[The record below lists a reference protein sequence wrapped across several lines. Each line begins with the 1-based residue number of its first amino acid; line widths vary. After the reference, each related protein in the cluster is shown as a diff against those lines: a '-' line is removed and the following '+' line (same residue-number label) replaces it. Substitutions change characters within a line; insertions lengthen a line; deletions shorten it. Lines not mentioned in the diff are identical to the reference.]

1 MTAHT
6 TAGVTAP
13 VAPGRLGQAID
24 ASELLVYLAGL
35 GQWVDHQ
42 RTELDRLG
50 RAALA
55 TTESDS
61 YTADIVLAE
70 TLWEATRVRRESL
83 ESVWDSGRADSV
95 ARERMSQLIWG
106 RLDSGG
112 GAELVSLVEA
122 VRLAD
127 ALVSQLRTRLSLDP
141 RAAGVT
147 TRIVGLRAEL
157 ERSRELA
164 LGDAESSERVAT
176 LRARLEALADKAGRG
191 ADVTG
196 PLGQLVQD
204 SARLERDLIVASS
217 QRRDL
222 RRDAQKA
229 ELDQAAAE
237 RREPVLRALA
247 ERCRREIVDPPR
259 LAIPDVSRLGP
270 VPETRAQ
277 LDAWTARLGLVN
289 RAFEAVEDAYAGQL
303 RERAE
308 LRYRLAGYHAKAES
322 SGRSSSPTVAAGYV
336 EAKDAVDTTPC
347 DLRLARFYV
356 EQYQFLT
363 RDLPA
368 APPPRTGQEGRSSS

>member
-1 MTAHT
+1 MTT
-6 TAGVTAP
+6 STESGTP
-13 VAPGRLGQAID
+13 LAPGRLGQAID
-24 ASELLVYLAGL
+24 ASELLVYLTDL
-35 GQWVDHQ
+35 GRWVDRQ
-42 RTELDRLG
+42 RKELDRLG
-50 RAALA
+50 AAALA
-55 TTESDS
+55 SEESDS

-83 ESVWDSGRADSV
+83 ESVWDSGRADAV

-127 ALVSQLRTRLSLDP
+127 ALVSQLATRLSLDP
-141 RAAGVT
+141 RAAGT
-147 TRIVGLRAEL
+147 TARIVGLRAEL
-157 ERSRELA
+157 ERCRDLAAGDPDASSRV
-164 LGDAESSERVAT
+164 ST
-176 LRARLEALADKAGRG
+176 LRNRLETLADKAGRG

-204 SARLERDLIVASS
+204 SAHLERDLIVASS
-217 QRRDL
+217 QKRDL
-222 RRDAQKA
+222 SRDMQKA
-229 ELDQAAAE
+229 TADAAAAE
-237 RREPVLRALA
+237 KREPVLRALA
-247 ERCRREIVDPPR
+247 ERCRREIDDPPR

-270 VPETRAQ
+270 VPNTRAA
-277 LDAWTARLGLVN
+277 LDAWVARLALVN

-308 LRYRLAGYHAKAES
+308 LRYRLSGYHAKAES
-322 SGRSSSPTVAAGYV
+322 SGRSSSPTVAAGYL
-336 EAKDAVDTTPC
+336 EAKAAVDATPC

-363 RDLPA
+363 RELPT
-368 APPPRTGQEGRSSS
+368 APSPRSGQEGRFSS

>member
-1 MTAHT
+1 MTMTANDST
-6 TAGVTAP
+6 P
-13 VAPGRLGQAID
+13 IAPGRLGEAID
-24 ASELLVYLAGL
+24 ASELLTYLSGL
-35 GQWVDHQ
+35 GNWVDRQ
-42 RTELDRLG
+42 RKELDRLG
-50 RAALA
+50 AAALA
-55 TTESDS
+55 SQQPDS
-61 YTADIVLAE
+61 YTSDIVLAE
-70 TLWEATRVRRESL
+70 TLWEATRKRRESL
-83 ESVWDSGRADSV
+83 EIVWDSGRADAV

-127 ALVSQLRTRLSLDP
+127 ALVSQL
-141 RAAGVT
+141 T
-147 TRIVGLRAEL
+147 TRAEL

-164 LGDAESSERVAT
+164 ASDPEAAQRVST
-176 LRARLEALADKAGRG
+176 LRNRLEALAEKAGRG

-196 PLGQLVQD
+196 PLGQLVHD

-217 QRRDL
+217 QKRDL
-222 RRDAQKA
+222 ARDARKA
-229 ELDQAAAE
+229 ADDAAAAE

-259 LAIPDVSRLGP
+259 LAIPDVSKLGP
-270 VPETRAQ
+270 VPQTRAE
-277 LDAWTARLGLVN
+277 LDAWTARLALVN

-308 LRYRLAGYHAKAES
+308 LRYRLSGYHAKAES
-322 SGRSSSPTVAAGYV
+322 SGRSASPTVAAGYV
-336 EAKDAVDTTPC
+336 EAKAAVDSTPC

-363 RDLPA
+363 RDLPSA
-368 APPPRTGQEGRSSS
+368 SAPRPGQEGRSTS